1 MTGYADLV
9 TQVRMEA
16 GPLDP
21 RRGAGGGG
29 GSASSARRRRS
40 GTGPSISVTRL
51 PRTRSSPGPPA
62 ASIFI
67 TLIFKPIPGMP
78 TLQNWQD

>member
-1 MTGYADLV
+1 MENERSDEVTGYADLV

-29 GSASSARRRRS
+29 GAAVQRAVHADGEVVR
-40 GTGPSISVTRL
+40 GQVSV
-51 PRTRSSPGPPA
+51 
-62 ASIFI
+62 
-67 TLIFKPIPGMP
+67 
-78 TLQNWQD
+78 

>member
-1 MTGYADLV
+1 MEKTENERSDEVTGYADLV

-29 GSASSARRRRS
+29 GAAVQRAVHADGEVVR
-40 GTGPSISVTRL
+40 GQVSV
-51 PRTRSSPGPPA
+51 
-62 ASIFI
+62 
-67 TLIFKPIPGMP
+67 
-78 TLQNWQD
+78 